1 MFSYFQIH
9 IFTKALYL
17 NLERCRLHKEGMRRD
32 EDKSLIAKIIPT
44 EQLCRLSVL
53 DSYLI
58 ITNNMHTG
66 PIFIFLSFWQKLLYS

>member
-9 IFTKALYL
+9 IFTKGLYL
-17 NLERCRLHKEGMRRD
+17 NLEHCRLHKKGMRRD
-32 EDKSLIAKIIPT
+32 EVKSIVAKNIPVK
-44 EQLCRLSVL
+44 QLRRLFVL

-66 PIFIFLSFWQKLLYS
+66 PMFICLSFWQKILYS